1 MLLSTSGQ
9 ARVQR
14 AAALAFDIGIDYYTT
29 QQSLTQGYTWC
40 TGSCQRYPD
49 HRGRSIV
56 ACSYCDRHSRPD
68 EQRGKGVLLT
78 VPHRQLTR
86 NEDPRRDWPMHQ
98 GLLRDHRLY
107 LDSSWLMQTNQAL
120 LKISTGIHLEAAS
133 PALRHRCL

>member
-29 QQSLTQGYTWC
+29 QQSLTQGYTCC
-40 TGSCQRYPD
+40 TGSCQ
-49 HRGRSIV
+49 
-56 ACSYCDRHSRPD
+56 RHSRPD

-86 NEDPRRDWPMHQ
+86 NEDPRRD
-98 GLLRDHRLY
+98 
-107 LDSSWLMQTNQAL
+107 
-120 LKISTGIHLEAAS
+120 
-133 PALRHRCL
+133 